1 VELFWISSVATSL
14 ALGVPHCP
22 SSSLTTNGKEERERE
37 REREGEILSWF
48 LMGADMTSFGQNFG
62 ASQVCLKEKDISTQN
77 E

>member
-1 VELFWISSVATSL
+1 LSFFFFF
-14 ALGVPHCP
+14 
-22 SSSLTTNGKEERERE
+22 NNERERRE

>member
-1 VELFWISSVATSL
+1 LSFFFFFNNER
-14 ALGVPHCP
+14 
-22 SSSLTTNGKEERERE
+22 ERRERE
-37 REREGEILSWF
+37 REKERFLSWF

>member
-1 VELFWISSVATSL
+1 LSFFFFNNER
-14 ALGVPHCP
+14 
-22 SSSLTTNGKEERERE
+22 ERRERE
-37 REREGEILSWF
+37 RERENLSCF

>member
-1 VELFWISSVATSL
+1 VELFWISSVAASL

-22 SSSLTTNGKEERERE
+22 SSSSLTTNGKEERERE
-37 REREGEILSWF
+37 KERFLSWF

>member
-37 REREGEILSWF
+37 REGEILSCF